1 MFCEGEMR
9 DDDVWEELRRLRTE
23 NEDLRRASERFG
35 ELAERLNRQLLEE
48 RRLRTG
54 AARRPKAVPVIA
66 TSVERLLHKMRHQ

>member
-48 RRLRTG
+48 RRLRMG
-54 AARRPKAVPVIA
+54 AAPRPKPVPVIT
-66 TSVERLLHKMRHQ
+66 TSVERRLQKMRHQ